1 MRARRDTFLAVVT
14 GIVAVAGG
22 RVVHILLVGIVS
34 YLLGEASRGGAGS
47 LLWILKMFFSPLGWV
62 SYLIWGGL
70 IGLAYAYIHPPNRRV
85 VAIVLCVVFLF
96 VHDALW
102 YHGGNYR
109 LDMKLSRVGRLF
121 STAFWQEAALPLLLF
136 WFLPHLTS
144 VAFLPAW
151 KHGVETWF
159 APAQRA
165 RR

>member
-1 MRARRDTFLAVVT
+1 MALRRDTLLVVLT

-22 RVVHILLVGIVS
+22 RVVHILLVGILS
-34 YLLGEASRGGAGS
+34 YLLGETSRGGSGS
-47 LLWILKMFFSPLGWV
+47 LPWMLKMFFSPLGWV

-70 IGLAYAYIHPPNRRV
+70 IGLAYAYIRSSNRRV
-85 VAIVLCVVFLF
+85 LAIVLCLVLLF

-109 LDMKLSRVGRLF
+109 LNMNLARLGRLF
-121 STAFWQEAALPLLLF
+121 SAAFWQEAAAPLLLL
-136 WFLPHLTS
+136 WFLPHITS

-151 KHGVETWF
+151 KRGVESWF
-159 APAQRA
+159 APAQRV